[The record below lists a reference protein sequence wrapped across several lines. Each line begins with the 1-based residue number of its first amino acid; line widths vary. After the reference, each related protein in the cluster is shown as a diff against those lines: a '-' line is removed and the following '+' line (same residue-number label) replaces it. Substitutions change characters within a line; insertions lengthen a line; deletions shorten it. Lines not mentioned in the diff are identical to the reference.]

1 MLDGWPLA
9 TYVSHKSTKNR
20 AGTQTTTSLP
30 FILLDHGAN
39 INEPILVPSN
49 QLLKP
54 TAIMSS
60 AFIRVCSICMLV
72 ASYPS
77 SFHVYSF
84 QFQQQPSASSQ
95 SSQQRSRIKTTQL
108 SSSSSS
114 SSIVQP
120 NESSTIGTVGSGY
133 LPILIAKLAA
143 HRRHGKSW
151 IICE

>member
-1 MLDGWPLA
+1 LARLFCNTRPLM
-9 TYVSHKSTKNR
+9 
-20 AGTQTTTSLP
+20 
-30 FILLDHGAN
+30 GASKQF
-39 INEPILVPSN
+39 NEPLEDPITN
-49 QLLKP
+49 YILKP
-54 TAIMSS
+54 TMAIMSS
-60 AFIRVCSICMLV
+60 AFIRACSICMLLV

-95 SSQQRSRIKTTQL
+95 QRSRITTTQL
-108 SSSSSS
+108 SSSSS

-143 HRRHGKSW
+143 HRQHGKSW

>member
-1 MLDGWPLA
+1 MGAPLLQHA
-9 TYVSHKSTKNR
+9 SVGRWEHQKQS
-20 AGTQTTTSLP
+20 
-30 FILLDHGAN
+30 
-39 INEPILVPSN
+39 NERPEDPITN
-49 QLLKP
+49 YILKP
-54 TAIMSS
+54 TMAIMSS

-114 SSIVQP
+114 SIVQP